1 MRLSTV
7 LYTLAVS
14 LALTAPA
21 MAHHDWDAP
30 EIGATGSLAGIT
42 AVVAFAAILR
52 RRRSRS

>member
-7 LYTLAVS
+7 LNILAVS

-21 MAHHDWDAP
+21 MADPWGVP

-42 AVVAFAAILR
+42 AVAAFAAILR
-52 RRRSRS
+52 RRRDRS